1 MTPIVG
7 KTYIIKTYKDNPS
20 GWDPNR
26 QMMKYMGQLVT
37 VSGIEDIKREW
48 CKIKED
54 NGRWSWK
61 FDNLKSPII
70 DFGIEDLF
78 EI

>member
-1 MTPIVG
+1 MIPIVG
-7 KTYIIKTYKDNPS
+7 QKYIIKTYKENQG
-20 GWDPNR
+20 GWDPNGR
-26 QMMKYMGQLVT
+26 MMKYMGRIVT
-37 VSGIEDIKREW
+37 VSEIEDMEREW
-48 CKIKED
+48 CKIEED

-61 FDNLKSPII
+61 FENLEIAQM